1 MNIFYRTLA
10 QQRFRLTLMSS
21 LTSSPNDE
29 SLQNISV
36 TFSLDPCAFQ
46 NIFFF
51 VDVVC
56 FLFCFCFCFLFF
68 CFFTRPQQCYL
79 VSYPVTP
86 CQKVRALH
94 NHYQYL

>member
-46 NIFFF
+46 NIFFLLMLF
-51 VDVVC
+51 V
-56 FLFCFCFCFLFF
+56 FCFVFVF
-68 CFFTRPQQCYL
+68 CFF
-79 VSYPVTP
+79 VF
-86 CQKVRALH
+86 
-94 NHYQYL
+94 